1 MTQRKN
7 RLLDKMQELKAK
19 KQKAFCAFLT
29 SGYPS
34 LAKTAEYAEG
44 FEKAGV
50 DILEVGYP
58 FSDPLA
64 DGPTIQF
71 SSQQS
76 LDRGITLDRVLKMV
90 AGLRSRGLTIPA
102 VFFSYYNPILAYG
115 PGKFV
120 RAAVKAG
127 FDAVLVPDLPPE
139 EEPVFAAECLKHG
152 LSRIYLIAPTTSASR
167 ARVLARASEGFIY
180 YVSLR
185 GVTGARAKIPSDIG
199 LHLSALKKMTDK
211 PVLIGFGVSKPRQ
224 ARDLSKLSGGVI
236 VGSAIVEQ
244 IRKAK
249 GATKPVLRYVR
260 EMVRAVKGS

>member
-1 MTQRKN
+1 MKN
-7 RLLDKMQELKAK
+7 RLLEKMTELKNK

-29 SGYPS
+29 SGYPD
-34 LAKTAEYAEG
+34 LKKTAEYAAG
-44 FEKAGV
+44 FEKEGV
-50 DILEVGYP
+50 DILELGYP

-76 LDRGITLDRVLKMV
+76 LDRGISLDRVLKMLSS
-90 AGLRSRGLTIPA
+90 LRSQGLTIPV

-115 PGKFV
+115 PARFV

-139 EEPVFAAECLKHG
+139 EETAFAAECRKQG
-152 LSRIYLIAPTTSASR
+152 LCRIYLISPTTSSSR
-167 ARVLARASEGFIY
+167 ARMLAEASEGFIY

-199 LHLSALKKMTDK
+199 LHLRALKKMTTK
-211 PVLIGFGVSKPRQ
+211 PVLIGFGVSKPQQ
-224 ARDLSKLSGGVI
+224 ARDLSGLSDGVI

-249 GATKPVLRYVR
+249 GATAPVLRYIR
-260 EMVRAVKGS
+260 QMVHAVKGC

>member
-1 MTQRKN
+1 MKN
-7 RLLDKMQELKAK
+7 RLLSKMSELRLKNE
-19 KQKAFCAFLT
+19 KAFCAFLT
-29 SGYPS
+29 SGYPD
-34 LAKTAEYAEG
+34 LKKTAEYAAG

-50 DILEVGYP
+50 DILELGYP

-76 LDRGITLDRVLKMV
+76 LDKGISLESVLKMLTNLR
-90 AGLRSRGLTIPA
+90 AQGLSMPV

-115 PGKFV
+115 PIKFV
-120 RAAVKAG
+120 KAAVKAG

-139 EEPVFAAECLKHG
+139 EETDFAAECRKQG
-152 LSRIYLIAPTTSASR
+152 LCRIYLIAPTTTPRR
-167 ARVLARASEGFIY
+167 ARVLAEASEGFIY

-199 LHLSALKKMTDK
+199 HHLKALKKMTTK
-211 PVLIGFGVSKPRQ
+211 PVLIGFGVSKPKQ
-224 ARDLSKLSGGVI
+224 ACDLSKLSDGVI

-244 IRKAK
+244 IRKAR
-249 GATKPVLRYVR
+249 GAAAPVLRYIR
-260 EMVRAVKGS
+260 EMVRAVKGY